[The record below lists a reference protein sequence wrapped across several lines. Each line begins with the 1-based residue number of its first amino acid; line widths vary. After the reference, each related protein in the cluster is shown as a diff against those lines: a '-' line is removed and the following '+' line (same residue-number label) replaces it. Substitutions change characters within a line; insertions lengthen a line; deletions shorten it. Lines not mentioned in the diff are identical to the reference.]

1 MLNNVN
7 RMLLLML
14 QLSTKLTEMRLKTTE
29 EEALSKYEGTK
40 KDNENRKRV
49 KLKLT

>member
-1 MLNNVN
+1 MV
-7 RMLLLML
+7 LLML

-40 KDNENRKRV
+40 TMKTDNASN
-49 KLKLT
+49 